1 MANKEYSNGEITILW
16 KPEKCIH
23 AGICVKTLPK
33 VYNPKEKPW
42 IKPEN
47 ASPEELINQVAKCPS
62 GALSIKQDQQMLIK
76 IEREDNGRKG
86 RFVVYDHGEFAGE
99 MTYVWAGTSKFIID
113 HTGIEGSF
121 GGKGLGRQLVMKA
134 VEYARNNALKILP
147 LCPFAKKVFEEE
159 VGIQDVRA

>member
-1 MANKEYSNGEITILW
+1 MANKEYSNGEISILW
-16 KPEKCIH
+16 QPEKCIH
-23 AGICVKTLPK
+23 SGICVKTLPK
-33 VYNPKEKPW
+33 VYNPQEKPW
-42 IKPEN
+42 IKLEN

-62 GALSIKQDQQMLIK
+62 GALSIKQDHKRLIK

-86 RFVVYDHGEFAGE
+86 RFVIYDNDEFAGE

-113 HTGIEGSF
+113 HTGVEGNFS
-121 GGKGLGRQLVMKA
+121 GRGLGKQLVMKA

-147 LCPFAKKVFEEE
+147 LCPFAKKVFEKE